1 MDHRLA
7 PANHAL
13 QQLRVA
19 QHEAQHGLQHK
30 RAPRPLPLFLELVR
44 EAAREEPELARRAL
58 AGLARYGDAERM
70 AGLAARPVVARI
82 GGTCLRDLGGSGSP
96 VVLVPSLIN
105 PPNVLDL
112 PGASLAEALA
122 ARHRVLLLDWGAAA
136 ERAGLDLGGHV
147 AGLLVPLVEGL
158 GEEVSLVGYCLGGT
172 MALAAAKLVPVCKV
186 MTLAAPWRFAAY
198 PQESREGLELLWRR
212 SAPAAEA
219 LGVLPIEVLQAAFWS
234 FDPRGIV
241 AKFARLADEPEDSI
255 ALRRFVTLEDW
266 ANDGEPLPLPAAR
279 ELIEELFLADRSG
292 GGTWRVGGVVVRPD
306 AAPSLHFTARADR
319 IVPATSAPPG
329 AVHAVSAGHVGM
341 VVGSH
346 APSQLHAPLLAFL
359 TSG

>member
-1 MDHRLA
+1 MDDRLA

-13 QQLRVA
+13 QQMRA
-19 QHEAQHGLQHK
+19 AQHGAPHK

-44 EAAREEPELARRAL
+44 GMARDEPDLARRAL

-70 AGLAARPVVARI
+70 TVRSARRVVAQI
-82 GGTCLRDLGGSGSP
+82 GGTCLRDHDGSGP
-96 VVLVPSLIN
+96 TVVLVPSLIN

-122 ARHRVLLLDWGAAA
+122 ARHRVLLLDWGVAA

-147 AGLLVPLVEGL
+147 AGLLVPLIEEL

-172 MALAAAKLVPVCKV
+172 MALAAANLVPVRKV
-186 MTLAAPWRFAAY
+186 ATLAAPWRFGAY
-198 PQESREGLELLWRR
+198 PPKSREGLELLWRR

-219 LGVLPIEVLQAAFWS
+219 LGVLPTEVLQAAFWS
-234 FDPRGIV
+234 LDPRGIV
-241 AKFARLADEPEDSI
+241 AKFARLADEPDDSI

-279 ELIEELFLADRSG
+279 ELIEELFLADHPGRG
-292 GGTWRVGGVVVRPD
+292 NWQVGSATIRPD
-306 AAPSLHFTARADR
+306 PAPSLHFTARADR
-319 IVPATSAPPG
+319 IVPSDSAPPG
-329 AVHAVSAGHVGM
+329 PTHPVSAGHVGM
-341 VVGSH
+341 IVGGRS
-346 APSQLHAPLLAFL
+346 ASELHAPLLAFL
-359 TSG
+359 TSS

>member
-1 MDHRLA
+1 MNHRLA

-70 AGLAARPVVARI
+70 AGLAPRPVVARI

-172 MALAAAKLVPVCKV
+172 MALAAANLVAVRKV
-186 MTLAAPWRFAAY
+186 ATLAAPWRFGAY
-198 PQESREGLELLWRR
+198 PPESR
-212 SAPAAEA
+212 AAGEQ
-219 LGVLPIEVLQAAFWS
+219 GVVILRLTVDGSGRPTAVS
-234 FDPRGIV
+234 V
-241 AKFARLADEPEDSI
+241 AKSSGHPRLD
-255 ALRRFVTLEDW
+255 R
-266 ANDGEPLPLPAAR
+266 AA
-279 ELIEELFLADRSG
+279 IEAG
-292 GGTWRVGGVVVRPD
+292 WRCRVRD
-306 AAPSLHFTARADR
+306 AAP
-319 IVPATSAPPG
+319 
-329 AVHAVSAGHVGM
+329 
-341 VVGSH
+341 GSH
-346 APSQLHAPLLAFL
+346 LDAPVRFNLRD
-359 TSG
+359 

>member
-1 MDHRLA
+1 M
-7 PANHAL
+7 
-13 QQLRVA
+13 
-19 QHEAQHGLQHK
+19 
-30 RAPRPLPLFLELVR
+30 
-44 EAAREEPELARRAL
+44 
-58 AGLARYGDAERM
+58 
-70 AGLAARPVVARI
+70 
-82 GGTCLRDLGGSGSP
+82 
-96 VVLVPSLIN
+96 
-105 PPNVLDL
+105 
-112 PGASLAEALA
+112 
-122 ARHRVLLLDWGAAA
+122 
-136 ERAGLDLGGHV
+136 
-147 AGLLVPLVEGL
+147 LVPLVEGL

-266 ANDGEPLPLPAAR
+266 ANDGEPLP
-279 ELIEELFLADRSG
+279 
-292 GGTWRVGGVVVRPD
+292 
-306 AAPSLHFTARADR
+306 
-319 IVPATSAPPG
+319 ATSAPPG